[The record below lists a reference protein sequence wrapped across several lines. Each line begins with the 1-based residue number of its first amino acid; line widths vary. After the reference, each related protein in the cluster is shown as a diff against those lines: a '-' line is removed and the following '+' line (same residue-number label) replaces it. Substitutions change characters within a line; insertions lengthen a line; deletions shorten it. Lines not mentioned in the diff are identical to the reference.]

1 MLFSIRAQFWQPFLL
16 SVLAVSAFSSKAL
29 HLFQHV
35 HSVPRYTLLLYLPT
49 FFIQDALLCIVIW
62 LLLHK
67 TSGVKSVAATVV
79 AGLLA

>member
-1 MLFSIRAQFWQPFLL
+1 MFFSRAQFWQPFLL
-16 SVLAVSAFSSKAL
+16 SLLAVSVFSSKAL

-49 FFIQDALLCIVIW
+49 FFIQDALLCIVVW
-62 LLLHK
+62 FLLHK
-67 TSGVKSVAATVV
+67 TSGVKAIAATVI